1 MIYSDLKF
9 DHLYDNSGQIAM
21 ENASTTG
28 NLVGSG
34 PRTNWANFVWKHDI
48 NRQTLQAYHDGN
60 FVVEGLVPCTMRV
73 F

>member
-1 MIYSDLKF
+1 M
-9 DHLYDNSGQIAM
+9 HLYEYATM
-21 ENASTTG
+21 VA
-28 NLVGSG
+28 SG

-60 FVVEGLVPCTMRV
+60 FVAEGFVPRSMRV